1 MTLVAPL
8 FALEAI
14 SKRYG
19 TVQALAG
26 ASLTVRQGT
35 VHALLGENGAGKT
48 TLMRIAFGLTRPDS
62 GTLRWRGAPA
72 AFESPRNALA
82 AGIAMVQQ
90 HFSLVPSLSVAENVA
105 LGGRGLFD
113 AAEAKRKVRQLGAAT
128 GLVVDPDAVA
138 GTLGVSAQQRVE
150 ILKALAR
157 GVRLLILDEPTA
169 TLAPSDA
176 AALLAW
182 TRAFATGDRAVV
194 LITHKLRDALA
205 VADDLTVLR
214 GGRVVHSSPA
224 AMVTEQSLA
233 AAMLGTDQAQ
243 AANRTAWTV
252 GASDGRS
259 GDQAKRATDAS
270 LGAGP
275 AAVTPADDAV
285 VVLRDVVVS
294 PRPGAAGL
302 GRISFTANR
311 GEIVGVA
318 AVEGNGEE
326 DLLRIVAGRDGAESG
341 TVRLPARVGY
351 IPQDRNADAIAG
363 ELTLT
368 ENVAL
373 AGSGA
378 RRGWIDWGALRE
390 QTERIMLRFDIR
402 APGAA
407 AAAVTL
413 SGGNQQRLVLGR
425 ELDGSPLLVVAD
437 QPTRGLDLRATAEVH
452 DRLREASSSGA
463 AVVLYSADLDEL
475 LALSDRIIVVVGG
488 IVRDVERNRE
498 AIGRAMLGIDMEP
511 RA

>member
-1 MTLVAPL
+1 MTIVAPL
-8 FALEAI
+8 FALDAI

-26 ASLTVRQGT
+26 VSLTVRPGT

-62 GTLRWRGAPA
+62 GTLRWRGAPVA
-72 AFESPRNALA
+72 VGSPRDALA

-105 LGGRGLFD
+105 LGGRGLFH
-113 AAEAKRKVRQLGAAT
+113 AAEAKRKVRALGTAT
-128 GLVVDPDAVA
+128 GLMVDPEAIA

-150 ILKALAR
+150 ILKALAH

-205 VADDLTVLR
+205 VADDVTVLR
-214 GGRVVHSSPA
+214 AGRVVHSSAA

-233 AAMLGTDQAQ
+233 NAMLGADQ
-243 AANRTAWTV
+243 
-252 GASDGRS
+252 
-259 GDQAKRATDAS
+259 
-270 LGAGP
+270 AGP
-275 AAVTPADDAV
+275 AIGKSLGGRTATVTSDDAV
-285 VVLRDVVVS
+285 VVLRDIVVS
-294 PRPGAAGL
+294 SRRGTAGL
-302 GRISFTANR
+302 ARVSFTAKR
-311 GEIVGVA
+311 GEIVGIA
-318 AVEGNGEE
+318 AVEGNGEQ
-326 DLLRIVAGRDGAESG
+326 DLLRIVAGRDAAETG
-341 TVRLPARVGY
+341 TVRLPARIGY
-351 IPQDRNADAIAG
+351 VPQDRNADAIAG

-373 AGSGA
+373 AGAGA
-378 RRGWIDWGALRE
+378 RRGWIDWSEMRAR
-390 QTERIMLRFDIR
+390 TERIMLRFDIR
-402 APGAA
+402 AAGATA
-407 AAAVTL
+407 PAVTL
-413 SGGNQQRLVLGR
+413 SGGNQQRLVLAR
-425 ELDGSPLLVVAD
+425 ELEGNPLLVVAD

-452 DRLREASSSGA
+452 DRLRQASGSGTV
-463 AVVLYSADLDEL
+463 VVLYSADLDEL
-475 LALSDRIIVVVGG
+475 LALSDRIVVVVGG
-488 IVRDVERNRE
+488 TLREIEGNRE
-498 AIGRAMLGIDMEP
+498 AIGRAMLGVDMDT

>member
-8 FALEAI
+8 FALDAI

-19 TVQALAG
+19 MVQALAG
-26 ASLTVRQGT
+26 ASLTVRPGT

-62 GTLRWRGAPA
+62 GTVRWRGAAA
-72 AFESPRNALA
+72 AFESPRDALA

-113 AAEAKRKVRQLGAAT
+113 AAEAKRRVRQLVATT
-128 GLVVDPDAVA
+128 GLMVDPEAVA
-138 GTLGVSAQQRVE
+138 GTLGVSAQQRTE
-150 ILKALAR
+150 ILKALAH

-182 TRAFATGDRAVV
+182 TREFATGDRAVV

-214 GGRVVHSSPA
+214 AGRVVLSSA
-224 AMVTEQSLA
+224 AAKVTERSLA
-233 AAMLGTDQAQ
+233 ASMLGADPAGVATGNAGTQPP
-243 AANRTAWTV
+243 
-252 GASDGRS
+252 RS
-259 GDQAKRATDAS
+259 GDQARPATSAS
-270 LGAGP
+270 LGSRP
-275 AAVTPADDAV
+275 PAVTSDDDAV
-285 VVLRDVVVS
+285 VVLRDVVVRS
-294 PRPGAAGL
+294 RPGTPGL
-302 GRISFTANR
+302 ARISFTAKR
-311 GEIVGVA
+311 GEIVGIA

-326 DLLRIVAGRDGAESG
+326 DLLRVAAGREAAESG
-341 TVRLPARVGY
+341 TVRLPVRIGY

-373 AGSGA
+373 TGAGA
-378 RRGWIDWGALRE
+378 RRGWIDWGTMRE
-390 QTERIMLRFDIR
+390 RTERIMLRFDIR
-402 APGAA
+402 AAGAA
-407 AAAVTL
+407 ATAVTL
-413 SGGNQQRLVLGR
+413 SGGNQQRLVLAR
-425 ELDGSPLLVVAD
+425 ELEGDPLLVVAD

-452 DRLREASSSGA
+452 DRLRQASGSGA

-475 LALSDRIIVVVGG
+475 LALSDRIVVVVGG
-488 IVRDVERNRE
+488 IVREIDRNRD